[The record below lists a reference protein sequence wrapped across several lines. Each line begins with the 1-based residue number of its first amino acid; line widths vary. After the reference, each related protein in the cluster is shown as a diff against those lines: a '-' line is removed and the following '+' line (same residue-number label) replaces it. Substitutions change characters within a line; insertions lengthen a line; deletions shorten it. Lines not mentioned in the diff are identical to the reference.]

1 MTEAGQCTRLGA
13 APPSGVPGLH
23 TGVPW
28 RAQKLLG
35 RDVFGENFYP
45 CGTGSGLAITIA
57 IKTVVGLAQNRMIH
71 RRPRVGRTL
80 PVTPW
85 APMTRPPAAEVFNEG
100 FAPPFSDQA
109 CAQEQE
115 KRQVVAPLR
124 ADHPEVRT
132 ATRGSAITA
141 LATAASPRRR
151 LAATR
156 EHLGLHDGFLAPRA
170 GLSKKEIEWT
180 MFGKSPP
187 LIFRLF

>member
-1 MTEAGQCTRLGA
+1 
-13 APPSGVPGLH
+13 
-23 TGVPW
+23 
-28 RAQKLLG
+28 
-35 RDVFGENFYP
+35 
-45 CGTGSGLAITIA
+45 
-57 IKTVVGLAQNRMIH
+57 MIH

-100 FAPPFSDQA
+100 FASPFSDQA

-156 EHLGLHDGFLAPRA
+156 ELRNIIFAKTTQRPRSAKLATGERLAALAGHPRGTFNAQVIRDVMGPSSRGSTAPR
-170 GLSKKEIEWT
+170 LRT
-180 MFGKSPP
+180 
-187 LIFRLF
+187 